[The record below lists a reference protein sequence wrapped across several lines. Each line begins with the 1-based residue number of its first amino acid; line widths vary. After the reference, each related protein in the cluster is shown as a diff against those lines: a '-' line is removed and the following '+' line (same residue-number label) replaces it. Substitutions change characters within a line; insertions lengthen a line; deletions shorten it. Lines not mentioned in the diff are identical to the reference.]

1 MAPAPRPRPNGDLRQ
16 TSRAGLVRRPTS
28 DDVDQQHHAEW
39 WGRGQ
44 GRTRAEPPICTAA
57 WSMGWAF
64 DAVLE
69 RTIGAVGLA

>member
-1 MAPAPRPRPNGDLRQ
+1 MSINSITLSDEEG
-16 TSRAGLVRRPTS
+16 VR
-28 DDVDQQHHAEW
+28 
-39 WGRGQ
+39 

-64 DAVLE
+64 DAVPE